1 MSLDEHELSGD
12 EALEVSTGTRIPY
25 TMVGDWVLLSSL
37 SPQAK
42 LLYALLAAHVNVAS
56 GSTKVWPS
64 LETLAELLSLK
75 NARSVSRYVDELV
88 AFGAIGKVTHRNA
101 ERMRT
106 RNTYFVNG
114 EPPSGIAT
122 PVKFAEY
129 YKARTASRRLVSA
142 GRPVVTSGAPQADQV
157 ERKPAG
163 QPVVTSEVP
172 RSADDLHRV
181 VTCSAPELDQEIQL
195 NEARAL
201 RERAP
206 EPEVGW
212 SADPDGDPD
221 VFMRPEDIEA
231 QRRRVNRR
239 NGSAAAMNDSA
250 RSQLAIR
257 IVSAFNS
264 SLPRSLP
271 RGELIKLGQGID
283 EAFGLGWTEDEIV
296 QVGLPHWNRS
306 RKGAFLFISIASEA
320 VSRGSAAKLSTADQ
334 AVVAGERLRAELAAD
349 PEQSFLT
356 ASRPRAISGGSA

>member
-1 MSLDEHELSGD
+1 
-12 EALEVSTGTRIPY
+12 
-25 TMVGDWVLLSSL
+25 MVGDWVLLSSL

-114 EPPSGIAT
+114 EPPTGIAT

-129 YKARTASRRLVSA
+129 YKARTAARRIVSA
-142 GRPVVTSGAPQADQV
+142 GQPVGTPAALRTDQAKPVSAGQSVVTSGAL
-157 ERKPAG
+157 G
-163 QPVVTSEVP
+163 G
-172 RSADDLHRV
+172 ADDLQFV
-181 VTCSAPELDQEIQL
+181 VTQNAPELDQEIQL
-195 NEARAL
+195 IEARAL

-212 SADPDGDPD
+212 SADPVGDPD

-283 EAFGLGWTEDEIV
+283 EAFSLGWTEDEIV
-296 QVGLPHWNRS
+296 HVGLPHWNRS
-306 RKGAFLFISIASEA
+306 RKGAFLFISIASEV
-320 VSRGSAAKLSTADQ
+320 VSRSSAAKLSTADQ
-334 AVVAGERLRAELAAD
+334 AVVAGERLRAELAED
-349 PEQSFLT
+349 PEQSLLT
-356 ASRPRAISGGSA
+356 SSRPRAIAGGSS